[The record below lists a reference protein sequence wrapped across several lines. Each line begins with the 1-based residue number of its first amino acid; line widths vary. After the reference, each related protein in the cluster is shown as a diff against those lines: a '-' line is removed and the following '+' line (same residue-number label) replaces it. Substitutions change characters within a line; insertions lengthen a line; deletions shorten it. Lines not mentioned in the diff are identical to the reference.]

1 MIRKLRLKIVGISLV
16 AVAAVLLSA
25 LVILALSTRSQ
36 MVHSSEEHLAAALE
50 GNADKNQLPG
60 SSGQPCFVAEV
71 FTGGTIRLS
80 GSSYYNLENQ
90 DLVLDIVR
98 SALEEKN
105 DSGVLKD
112 YSLRYMRRVGV
123 VSVRIAFT
131 DCSME
136 RATMRSLLLR
146 GGLVTLTALLVLTGL
161 SYWLAGFAVR
171 PVRRAWQEQKQF
183 VSDASHELK
192 TPLTVIL
199 SSTELAGGE
208 RDPEKTKQ
216 YVEGIRAESLRMKA
230 LVEDMLTLAR
240 TESGAKQTLDAV
252 NLSDTVLESALAFEP
267 VAFESGRELSYNI
280 QPELTVRGSAVQ
292 LRRLADILLDNAM
305 KYAAAGTPV
314 GLLLRREGRGA
325 LLQVENRGE
334 TIPAE
339 KLPHLFD
346 RFYRVNHL
354 FDTMWKGITPDSPV
368 VTHEIPEQPLDA
380 YSYYGGDFI
389 DLKEAKLNKGWKYVP
404 SWRAD
409 NTYEKRRGFV
419 DVPMLEA
426 TRPGDKLT
434 LDFTGKAIGI
444 FCTPGPTAGILE
456 YSIDGAP
463 FKKLDTFT
471 EWSKYLYIPWVY
483 MLETE
488 LDDTAHKLVLRI
500 SKEKNPN
507 SLGTECQI
515 RNFVVNK

>member
-1 MIRKLRLKIVGISLV
+1 
-16 AVAAVLLSA
+16 
-25 LVILALSTRSQ
+25 
-36 MVHSSEEHLAAALE
+36 
-50 GNADKNQLPG
+50 
-60 SSGQPCFVAEV
+60 
-71 FTGGTIRLS
+71 
-80 GSSYYNLENQ
+80 
-90 DLVLDIVR
+90 
-98 SALEEKN
+98 
-105 DSGVLKD
+105 
-112 YSLRYMRRVGV
+112 MRRVGV

-216 YVEGIRAESLRMKA
+216 YVEGIRAESL
-230 LVEDMLTLAR
+230 AR

-267 VAFESGRELSYNI
+267 VAFESGRELSYDI

-346 RFYRVNHL
+346 RFYRVDESRTGGEGFGLGLAIAQSIVQAHGGSIGC
-354 FDTMWKGITPDSPV
+354 TSAEGITRFTVTLPLLKNDSV
-368 VTHEIPEQPLDA
+368 
-380 YSYYGGDFI
+380 
-389 DLKEAKLNKGWKYVP
+389 
-404 SWRAD
+404 
-409 NTYEKRRGFV
+409 KRGQ
-419 DVPMLEA
+419 E
-426 TRPGDKLT
+426 G
-434 LDFTGKAIGI
+434 
-444 FCTPGPTAGILE
+444 C
-456 YSIDGAP
+456 
-463 FKKLDTFT
+463 
-471 EWSKYLYIPWVY
+471 
-483 MLETE
+483 
-488 LDDTAHKLVLRI
+488 
-500 SKEKNPN
+500 
-507 SLGTECQI
+507 
-515 RNFVVNK
+515 

>member
-16 AVAAVLLSA
+16 TVAAVLLSA
-25 LVILALSTRSQ
+25 LVILALSTHSQ
-36 MVHSSEEHLAAALE
+36 MVRSSESHLIAALE
-50 GNADKNQLPG
+50 GKTDKNELPG
-60 SSGQPCFVAEV
+60 SSGQPCFVAEI

-90 DLVLDIVR
+90 DLVLNIVR
-98 SALEEKN
+98 AALEGKS

-112 YSLRYMRRVGV
+112 YSLRYMRRAGA

-146 GGLVTLTALLVLTGL
+146 SGLVTLAALLVLTGL

-199 SSTELAGGE
+199 SSTELAAGE
-208 RDPEKTKQ
+208 QDPEKTRQ

-240 TESGAKQTLDAV
+240 TESGAKQTMGAV
-252 NLSDTVLESALAFEP
+252 DLSDTLLDSALAFEP
-267 VAFESGRELSYNI
+267 VAFESGRALTYDI
-280 QPELTVRGSAVQ
+280 QPELAVRGSAAQ
-292 LRRLADILLDNAM
+292 LRRLADILLDNAV
-305 KYAAAGTPV
+305 KYAAPGTTV
-314 GLLLRREGRGA
+314 GLLLRREGRSA

-346 RFYRVNHL
+346 RFYRADESRTGGEGFGLGLAIAQSIVQTHGGSIGCTSAAGVTRFTVTLPLLKN
-354 FDTMWKGITPDSPV
+354 DSV
-368 VTHEIPEQPLDA
+368 
-380 YSYYGGDFI
+380 
-389 DLKEAKLNKGWKYVP
+389 
-404 SWRAD
+404 
-409 NTYEKRRGFV
+409 KRGQ
-419 DVPMLEA
+419 E
-426 TRPGDKLT
+426 
-434 LDFTGKAIGI
+434 
-444 FCTPGPTAGILE
+444 
-456 YSIDGAP
+456 
-463 FKKLDTFT
+463 
-471 EWSKYLYIPWVY
+471 
-483 MLETE
+483 
-488 LDDTAHKLVLRI
+488 
-500 SKEKNPN
+500 
-507 SLGTECQI
+507 EC
-515 RNFVVNK
+515 

>member
-16 AVAAVLLSA
+16 TVAAVLLSA
-25 LVILALSTRSQ
+25 LVVLALSTRSQ

-71 FTGGTIRLS
+71 FAGGTIRLS

-98 SALEEKN
+98 SALERKN

-240 TESGAKQTLDAV
+240 TESGTRLPEEAV
-252 NLSDTVLESALAFEP
+252 DLSDTVLESALAFEP
-267 VAFESGRELSYNI
+267 VAFENGKPMEYTV
-280 QPELTVRGSAVQ
+280 QPELTVSGRSAQ
-292 LRRLADILLDNAM
+292 LRQVADILLDNAV
-305 KYAAAGTPV
+305 KYAEPGSPIQMT
-314 GLLLRREGRGA
+314 LRREGRNAA
-325 LLQVENRGE
+325 LWVENRSAP
-334 TIPAE
+334 IPPE
-339 KLPHLFD
+339 KLGHLFD
-346 RFYRVNHL
+346 RFYRVDESRTGGEGFGLGLAIARTIVQSHRGSIGC
-354 FDTMWKGITPDSPV
+354 TSTQG
-368 VTHEIPEQPLDA
+368 VTRFTVTLPLA
-380 YSYYGGDFI
+380 KNEVTKRGS
-389 DLKEAKLNKGWKYVP
+389 EA
-404 SWRAD
+404 
-409 NTYEKRRGFV
+409 
-419 DVPMLEA
+419 
-426 TRPGDKLT
+426 
-434 LDFTGKAIGI
+434 
-444 FCTPGPTAGILE
+444 
-456 YSIDGAP
+456 
-463 FKKLDTFT
+463 
-471 EWSKYLYIPWVY
+471 
-483 MLETE
+483 
-488 LDDTAHKLVLRI
+488 
-500 SKEKNPN
+500 
-507 SLGTECQI
+507 
-515 RNFVVNK
+515 

>member
-1 MIRKLRLKIVGISLV
+1 
-16 AVAAVLLSA
+16 
-25 LVILALSTRSQ
+25 
-36 MVHSSEEHLAAALE
+36 
-50 GNADKNQLPG
+50 
-60 SSGQPCFVAEV
+60 
-71 FTGGTIRLS
+71 
-80 GSSYYNLENQ
+80 
-90 DLVLDIVR
+90 
-98 SALEEKN
+98 
-105 DSGVLKD
+105 
-112 YSLRYMRRVGV
+112 MRRVGV

-146 GGLVTLTALLVLTGL
+146 GGLVTLTVLLVLTGL

-171 PVRRAWQEQKQF
+171 PMRRAWQEQKQF

-208 RDPEKTKQ
+208 QDPEKTKQ

-267 VAFESGRELSYNI
+267 VAFESGRELSYDI

-346 RFYRVNHL
+346 RFYRVDESRTGGEGFGLGLAIAQSIVQTHGGSIGC
-354 FDTMWKGITPDSPV
+354 TSAEGITRFTVTLPLLKNDSV
-368 VTHEIPEQPLDA
+368 
-380 YSYYGGDFI
+380 
-389 DLKEAKLNKGWKYVP
+389 
-404 SWRAD
+404 
-409 NTYEKRRGFV
+409 KRGQ
-419 DVPMLEA
+419 E
-426 TRPGDKLT
+426 G
-434 LDFTGKAIGI
+434 
-444 FCTPGPTAGILE
+444 C
-456 YSIDGAP
+456 
-463 FKKLDTFT
+463 
-471 EWSKYLYIPWVY
+471 
-483 MLETE
+483 
-488 LDDTAHKLVLRI
+488 
-500 SKEKNPN
+500 
-507 SLGTECQI
+507 
-515 RNFVVNK
+515 